1 MDGGVACSHER
12 VNRLTRK
19 AGGGNRE
26 ADSETCS
33 ARDKESSQ
41 TERQKLTFRN
51 PAGLKKLFTQVNVKC
66 RLCWSELVSHLT
78 VSRVA

>member
-33 ARDKESSQ
+33 AKDKESSQ
-41 TERQKLTFRN
+41 MERQKLTFR
-51 PAGLKKLFTQVNVKC
+51 K
-66 RLCWSELVSHLT
+66 S
-78 VSRVA
+78 SRIEEIIYSGQC